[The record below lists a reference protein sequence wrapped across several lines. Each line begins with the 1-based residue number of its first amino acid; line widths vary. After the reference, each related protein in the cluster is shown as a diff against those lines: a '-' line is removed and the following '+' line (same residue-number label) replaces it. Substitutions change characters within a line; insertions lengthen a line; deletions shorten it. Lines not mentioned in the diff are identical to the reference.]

1 MKEISPRIQV
11 GLVINPSTYYA
22 SNGTIPMLTARNV
35 TPFRMT
41 DEGANKISEVS
52 NKLLHSTQIFEKDL
66 VIVRV
71 GYPGATAV
79 VPPELNGVNCAS
91 MVIVRRG
98 KYDADYLCYLFNSE
112 IGQSQVSNASYG
124 SAQSCF
130 NIGSAINFKFPVPPL
145 AEQQT
150 IAAALGEMDALL
162 AAQRARLAK
171 QRAVK
176 QGLLQGLLSGEK
188 RLPGFAGEW
197 EVKRLGDIGKTYG
210 GLTGKSK
217 KDFEGGKAP
226 YITFMNVMSNSV
238 IDTRRFEF
246 VQITLKDK
254 QNKVLKGDLLFN
266 TSSETPEEVGMCA
279 VLQEEVR
286 DLYLNS
292 FCFGFRLGNETE
304 TNAVFL
310 VYYLRS
316 SFGRQL
322 FYASAQGATR
332 YNLSKVNFNKLS
344 IPLPSPD
351 EQRAIADVLTEAD
364 AHLAAL
370 EAEHAKT
377 QLLKQGMMQNLLT
390 GKIRLV

>member
-1 MKEISPRIQV
+1 LKEISPRIQV

-197 EVKRLGDIGKTYG
+197 EVKRLGDIAAIDVDN
-210 GLTGKSK
+210 LTARTPPSYEFDYVSLEDVNAGVLNGTTRYKFS
-217 KDFEGGKAP
+217 EAP
-226 YITFMNVMSNSV
+226 SRA
-238 IDTRRFEF
+238 RRR
-246 VQITLKDK
+246 VQ
-254 QNKVLKGDLLFN
+254 KGDVLIATVRPNLKSHLHINKDVKDMVCSTGFAVIRCYPQQA
-266 TSSETPEEVGMCA
+266 SS
-279 VLQEEVR
+279 QFI
-286 DLYLNS
+286 YS
-292 FCFGFRLGNETE
+292 HFFGD
-304 TNAVFL
+304 VK
-310 VYYLRS
+310 
-316 SFGRQL
+316 
-322 FYASAQGATR
+322 SA
-332 YNLSKVNFNKLS
+332 N
-344 IPLPSPD
+344 
-351 EQRAIADVLTEAD
+351 
-364 AHLAAL
+364 
-370 EAEHAKT
+370 
-377 QLLKQGMMQNLLT
+377 
-390 GKIRLV
+390 